1 MFFNMSYAEEL
12 EENMIINTIIFFK
25 SRKKNEIRLL
35 FLSIYEQCNLNVL
48 KLNDKITW

>member
-35 FLSIYEQCNLNVL
+35 FFVYLRTMQLECI
-48 KLNDKITW
+48 KTK